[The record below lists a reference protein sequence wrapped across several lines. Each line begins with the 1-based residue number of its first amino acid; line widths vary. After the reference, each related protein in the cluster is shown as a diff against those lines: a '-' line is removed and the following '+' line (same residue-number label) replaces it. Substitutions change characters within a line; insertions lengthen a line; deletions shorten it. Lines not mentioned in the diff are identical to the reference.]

1 VSLLNSENRDNKQMM
16 RRPFQLTELSC
27 AVFNLVKN
35 RFVLMKS
42 PATGELGKLNR
53 LLQEKVSLSRD
64 SMGKS
69 RKKAKKNH
77 FCHRIRPV
85 WQASWSEADVT

>member
-1 VSLLNSENRDNKQMM
+1 
-16 RRPFQLTELSC
+16 
-27 AVFNLVKN
+27 VFNLVKN

-69 RKKAKKNH
+69 RKKAKEKPLLSPH
-77 FCHRIRPV
+77 PARL
-85 WQASWSEADVT
+85 ASVMVRGG